1 MREEIT
7 VEVRYLTEVKEQIG
21 REQEE
26 FKIREGARI
35 EDLWQKIL
43 DRHTSEI
50 ESAGYVNLQT
60 REPYIYD
67 PGAPRPSSLM
77 FFFQRKGLPGCRMI
91 WWHDGMKTEL
101 NDGDVVFMAPPT
113 AGCGG

>member
-7 VEVRYLTEVKEQIG
+7 VEVRYLTEVKELIG

-26 FKIREGARI
+26 FKIGEGGKI

-43 DRHTSEI
+43 ERYTSEI

-60 REPYIYD
+60 REPYLYD
-67 PGAPRPSSLM
+67 AGAPRPSSLV

-91 WWHDGMKTEL
+91 WWYDGIKTKL

>member
-1 MREEIT
+1 MPVDIT
-7 VEVRYLTEVKEQIG
+7 IEVKYVTEVKEQIG

-26 FKIREGARI
+26 FKIKEGGRI
-35 EDLWQKIL
+35 VDLWEKIL
-43 DRHTSEI
+43 ERHTSEI
-50 ESAGYVNLQT
+50 ESAGYVDPKT

-77 FFFQRKGLPGCRMI
+77 FFFQRKGMPGCRMI
-91 WWHDGMKTEL
+91 WWHDGLQTEL
-101 NDGDVVFMAPPT
+101 IHGDVVFMAPPT

>member
-7 VEVRYLTEVKEQIG
+7 VEVRYLAEVKELIG

-26 FKIREGARI
+26 FKIGEGGKI

-43 DRHTSEI
+43 ERHTSEI

-60 REPYIYD
+60 REPYLYD
-67 PGAPRPSSLM
+67 PGAPRPSSLV

-91 WWHDGMKTEL
+91 WWYDGIKTEL